1 MEGER
6 LDDEQIALVLRRAT
20 ELDGQSPADQPGL
33 DLAVLEESAV
43 EAGLSRES
51 VRRAVAELRA
61 GALVA
66 GDSTPARRRRL
77 GPETVTVSRCV
88 PGPAPAV
95 DDILRR
101 FLAKEQFHVRRDF
114 GTSSVWTRR
123 QDVSARVKVQYD
135 RSIHRRLMLNDA
147 EQVELAVVEE
157 PGERG
162 MVMVKLTVDVKGLRR
177 AHRVALGKGAAAG
190 AAVAAGVLLSSVPE
204 LLAVA
209 PAAAGVAIGHRV
221 GTNDVRTT
229 VEELTTRLEG
239 FLDGVERRR

>member
-1 MEGER
+1 VEGER

-33 DLAVLEESAV
+33 DLAVLEEAAV

-66 GDSTPARRRRL
+66 DDATPARRRRL
-77 GPETVTVSRCV
+77 SPETVTVSRCV

-95 DDILRR
+95 HDILRR

-114 GTSSVWTRR
+114 GTSSVWARR

-147 EQVELAVVEE
+147 EQVELAVVQE

-239 FLDGVERRR
+239 FLAGVERRR